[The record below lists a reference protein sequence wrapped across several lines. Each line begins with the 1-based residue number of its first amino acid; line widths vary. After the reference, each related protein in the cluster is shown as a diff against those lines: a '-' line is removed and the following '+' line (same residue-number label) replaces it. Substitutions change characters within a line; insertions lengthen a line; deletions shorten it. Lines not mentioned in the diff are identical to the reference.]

1 MTALGGIRAGCLVF
15 GTGVMVVAVII
26 ILADEALFHL
36 THNLSLTSES
46 TKSRSGKEAQARV
59 S

>member
-1 MTALGGIRAGCLVF
+1 
-15 GTGVMVVAVII
+15 MVVAVII